1 MYLCGIYHKGK
12 LVRDTPGSQAG
23 LLLQL
28 GRKNSKLS
36 RQAAGQAKSVM
47 APGEPDGRQQIMEL
61 SETLRKLLSPTS

>member
-1 MYLCGIYHKGK
+1 MYLCGIYHEGK
-12 LVRDTPGSQAG
+12 LVGSQAG

-36 RQAAGQAKSVM
+36 RQAAGQAKSMM
-47 APGEPDGRQQIMEL
+47 APGESDGRQQIMEL